1 MSNDSRPSPVRGP
14 TPPGPCVMVVDDDP
28 GVLGML
34 DESLRRE
41 GFSVRLA
48 ATGPEAIRI
57 YRRFRRNIDVVLMDV
72 NMPALDGPATLRA
85 LRAIEPDVRCC
96 FMSGNLGEYREA
108 DLIRLGATNVIGKPF
123 CMNEVIRVLSA
134 APRRGAADP
143 PAIPSLAESG
153 VIDESR
159 NKAGARP

>member
-1 MSNDSRPSPVRGP
+1 
-14 TPPGPCVMVVDDDP
+14 
-28 GVLGML
+28 ML

-48 ATGPEAIRI
+48 ATGQDAIRL

-96 FMSGNLGEYREA
+96 FMSGSLGEYREA

-123 CMNEVIRVLSA
+123 CMNEVLRVLLA
-134 APRRGAADP
+134 APRRAA
-143 PAIPSLAESG
+143 APSLAESG
-153 VIDESR
+153 DIDESR
-159 NKAGARP
+159 NGAGARP